1 MNRPARPTWHRR
13 GLAASEITAV
23 LVAGG
28 ILTTTAAIV
37 GPRLLSADDDDA
49 ALSVPTQPEHAD
61 TLSTLVEAL
70 EGCKALLIH
79 HDRERT
85 PYLDLVVWT
94 EDRTDPGAVNVD
106 EVLVLSHSRMLQTL
120 AMHVCE
126 GPFGEEV
133 EGLTID
139 TLLDPDFPE
148 RWRMRGDVVGRVL
161 SSGVS
166 EMRFSDHAA
175 QSDHTASTADNGHSR
190 YMVALTWGG
199 VYADESDTGQRIVRL
214 ARAQL
219 EPSRGGATSGSSTA
233 SAGGDWP

>member
-1 MNRPARPTWHRR
+1 MNRPACPTWHRR
-13 GLAASEITAV
+13 GLAASELTAI

-28 ILTTTAAIV
+28 VLTTTAAIV
-37 GPRLLSADDDDA
+37 GPRLLSADDEA
-49 ALSVPTQPEHAD
+49 SRLPVPAQPEHAE

-70 EGCKALLIH
+70 EGCKALLIR

-120 AMHVCE
+120 SMYVCA

-133 EGLTID
+133 EGLTVE

-148 RWRMRGDVVGRVL
+148 HWRMRGDVVGRVL

-175 QSDHTASTADNGHSR
+175 QSDHAASSADAGRSR

-199 VYADESDTGQRIVRL
+199 VNADESDTGQGMVRL
-214 ARAQL
+214 ARARL
-219 EPSRGGATSGSSTA
+219 KPSRGGATPGSSTA
-233 SAGGDWP
+233 AAGGEWP